1 MRHSFSLSNLVPSPK
16 ADWGNGCTIGVVFWS
31 QKRKLR
37 LVDTSSQW
45 SGALFMFTIF
55 QLWRSTVGLSIV
67 LTIAPQP
74 GRAVDPDQPAASYI
88 RTTFTVEDGLSSNV
102 VNFILQTR
110 NGFLWIG
117 TDAGLDRFDG
127 RHFTPIYFR
136 GPSPTPQ
143 GTVTAL
149 AEGLDGDL
157 WIGTSAGLVRI
168 ARSALDRFDRS
179 LSVFY
184 HPGPGI
190 SDEITW
196 LHCARDGVLW
206 VGTGAGLYRF
216 VGNRFETV
224 DSQCVQSAGS
234 RRARTGTC
242 SSLAARD
249 LSSWTERGS
258 CNIRDC
264 RIN

>member
-1 MRHSFSLSNLVPSPK
+1 
-16 ADWGNGCTIGVVFWS
+16 
-31 QKRKLR
+31 
-37 LVDTSSQW
+37 
-45 SGALFMFTIF
+45 MFTRF
-55 QLWRSTVGLSIV
+55 QLWRATVGLSIV
-67 LTIAPQP
+67 LTITLEP
-74 GRAVDPDQPAASYI
+74 GHALDPDQPAASYI

-102 VNFILQTR
+102 VNTIVQTR

-157 WIGTSAGLVRI
+157 WIGTNAGLARI
-168 ARSALDRFDRS
+168 ARPALDRFDRS
-179 LSVFY
+179 LSVLY
-184 HPGPGI
+184 HPGPGM

-206 VGTGAGLYRF
+206 VGTSAGLYRF
-216 VGNRFETV
+216 AGNRFETV
-224 DSQCVQSAGS
+224 IPGVDVSRIEESADGHMLVISSNGFIELDGTRVVLVGAIRCRSGCGS
-234 RRARTGTC
+234 PTIGHSVVSRLSGSHRRTLVRY
-242 SSLAARD
+242 L
-249 LSSWTERGS
+249 
-258 CNIRDC
+258 
-264 RIN
+264 